1 MASITSAEIIAPEIL
16 AHAFDRFYRGVE
28 NPESQGFG
36 LGLPIALSLVQGQE
50 GSIRLESQPGEGSQ
64 LIIRFPMIQ

>member
-36 LGLPIALSLVQGQE
+36 LGLPIALSLVQGQ
-50 GSIRLESQPGEGSQ
+50 GEASGWKAS
-64 LIIRFPMIQ
+64 RARAAS